1 MSSLW
6 FRFYYFLRTHK
17 HSLKIFNGCT
27 FQCLGGLENTPR
39 KYLYSFA
46 PKFLANMYLKY
57 YYFLCDNKKNIC
69 AYKYHHNVC

>member
-39 KYLYSFA
+39 NIFIRTKISTSMKHVSEIL
-46 PKFLANMYLKY
+46 
-57 YYFLCDNKKNIC
+57 LCFM
-69 AYKYHHNVC
+69 